1 MSDENE
7 TNAARRTPNRTDLGQ
22 YYREIGISALA
33 AVLPYRG
40 TQKNNAYAPAKQK
53 VLTIRDLE
61 RLFG

>member
-1 MSDENE
+1 MSDERE
-7 TNAARRTPNRTDLGQ
+7 AGSAPKAANRTDLGQ

-33 AVLPYRG
+33 ATLPYLG
-40 TQKNNAYAPAKQK
+40 AQKNHAYAPVKQK